1 MFEARLSSGGILKR
15 VFEAITNLVTDVNLE
30 CNESGI
36 TIQAMDN
43 SHVSLVALYI
53 KDIAFERYRC
63 DRSRTLGLN
72 TQNVVKLLKLCSSDD
87 QVLLRHDDDSES
99 LIFIFETPNGDR
111 ISEFELTLISIDQD
125 SLQIPETSFSSI
137 VSMPSNEFQ
146 RLCRDMAQFSDSLS
160 IDINRKNVRFFTKG
174 SLGSGSV
181 VLRPKDG
188 ADTEAVALDVTEPCQ
203 LVFSL
208 RYLNNFAK
216 ATPLSNSVKLS
227 MSENQPLELE
237 YSLEGSGSGYLR
249 FYLARKITEDEEQE

>member
-174 SLGSGSV
+174 SLGLGSV

>member
-1 MFEARLSSGGILKR
+1 MFEARLSNGGILRK
-15 VFEAITNLVTDVNLE
+15 VFEAITNLVSDVNLE
-30 CNESGI
+30 CNESGV

-43 SHVSLVALYI
+43 SHVSLVGLYL
-53 KDIAFERYRC
+53 KDTAFERYRC
-63 DRSRTLGLN
+63 DKNRTLGLN
-72 TQNVVKLLKLCSSDD
+72 TQNVVKLLKLCSNDD

-111 ISEFELTLISIDQD
+111 VSEFELTLISIDQD
-125 SLQIPETSFSSI
+125 SLQIPETSFSS
-137 VSMPSNEFQ
+137 VVTMPSNEFQ

-160 IDINRKNVRFFTKG
+160 IDVSSKNVRFSTKG
-174 SLGSGSV
+174 SLGSGSII
-181 VLRPKDG
+181 LRPKEG
-188 ADTEAVALDVTEPCQ
+188 ADSEAVALDVSEPCQ

-237 YSLEGSGSGYLR
+237 YPLEGSGSGHLR
-249 FYLARKITEDEEQE
+249 FYLARKITEDDEQE